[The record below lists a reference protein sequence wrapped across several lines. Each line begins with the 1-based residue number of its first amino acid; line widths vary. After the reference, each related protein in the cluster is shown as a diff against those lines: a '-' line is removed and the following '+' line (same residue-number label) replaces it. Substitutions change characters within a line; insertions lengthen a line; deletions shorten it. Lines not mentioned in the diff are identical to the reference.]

1 MRVRASSLL
10 ISTLVTSACAG
21 PAWQRTPHDVRFQ
34 RVPAPTL
41 HPKPESRRPADWSYV
56 LEETTT
62 RPLGRILSPIS
73 WVDQASGGPD
83 AHDVNAFGEVLDSTW
98 FENRIGRGDLSE
110 AEVIRGPPGPGPAP
124 GRLVVLAGKIV
135 GASPGLRVRD
145 REGRV
150 FLAKFDPPAYPGLAS
165 SAEVITT
172 KILWAAGYH
181 VPANFVRRFKG
192 EELVPDKT
200 AFGPGG
206 HGRSTPMTKSVLE
219 DLVMHAN
226 PSLGGRVQALFSRIV
241 EGEPI
246 GPFKYRGTRP
256 DDPNDTIPHERR
268 RSLRAYRW
276 FCAWTNNTDAR
287 ASNSLD
293 VFREVEPGR
302 GYVVHYLLDFGDSL
316 GSLGTKPKYQS
327 DGYDPV
333 ISWAVLG
340 ELFFTA
346 GIRYRYWLPA
356 QRSPYLSV
364 GMFEAD
370 IFDPGR
376 WTPSL
381 PNSTFFASTPHD
393 DFWAASLI
401 ARFTEPM
408 VKGIVASANYRNP
421 EAGRY
426 VAEVLW
432 RRREKILRRAFARMA
447 PLVDPVLD
455 RGRVRFTD
463 LERLEGGRRVGDYV
477 ARWQDGDGVW
487 GPTSAFARAEVE
499 VPPLAGKTPFRS
511 LEIRRRQDERLGPEV
526 VLRLREVD
534 GRLRPIG
541 LHRGVR

>member
-1 MRVRASSLL
+1 MRASLGMVAAVLASG
-10 ISTLVTSACAG
+10 CAG
-21 PAWQRTPHDVRFQ
+21 PAWQRAPHDVRFQ
-34 RVPAPTL
+34 RVPEPTL
-41 HPKPESRRPADWSYV
+41 HPKPESRRPADWSYA

-62 RPLGRILSPIS
+62 RPLGRVLSPIS
-73 WVDQASGGPD
+73 WVDEATGGPA

-98 FENRIGRGDLSE
+98 FENRIGRGLLTE

-124 GRLVVLAGKIV
+124 GRLIVLSSKIS

-145 REGRV
+145 REGREY
-150 FLAKFDPPAYPGLAS
+150 LAKFDPPAYPGLAS

-172 KILWAAGYH
+172 KILWSDGYH
-181 VPANFVRRFKG
+181 VPANFVRRFARN
-192 EELVPDKT
+192 ELVP
-200 AFGPGG
+200 AESAMGPGG
-206 HGRSTPMTKSVLE
+206 HGPAAPMTKEGLD
-219 DLVMHAN
+219 DLMMLAN

-241 EGEPI
+241 DGQPI
-246 GPFKYRGTRP
+246 GPFKYRGTRA

-293 VFREVEPGR
+293 VYREAAPGR
-302 GYVVHYLLDFGDSL
+302 GYVVHYLLDFGNSL

-333 ISWAVLG
+333 LSWAVLG

-346 GIRYRYWLPA
+346 GIRYRYWLPS

-376 WTPSL
+376 WTPSM
-381 PNSTFFASTPHD
+381 PNSTFAASTPHD

-401 ARFTEPM
+401 ARFTRPM
-408 VKGIVASANYRNP
+408 VDGIVASANYRKP
-421 EAGRY
+421 EAAQY

-432 RRREKILRRAFARMA
+432 RRRQKILRRAFARMA
-447 PLVDPVLD
+447 PIADLEVT
-455 RGRVRFTD
+455 GARVRFVD
-463 LERLEGGRRVGDYV
+463 LEWGDGGRRSGEYV
-477 ARWQDGDGVW
+477 ARWQDGDGDW
-487 GPTSAFARAEVE
+487 GETSVHRRTEIE
-499 VPPLAGKTPFRS
+499 VPRLGGDSPFRS
-511 LEIRRRQDERLGPEV
+511 LEIRRRLDERLGPKV
-526 VLRLREVD
+526 VLRLREVGD
-534 GRLRPIG
+534 QLRPVA
-541 LHRGVR
+541 LERSVL